1 MEKNNLPWIVAIG
14 AILLVA
20 FVIYQQQQPAGDGVL
35 RDTITVNGVAELK
48 VEPDKAEIWILVE
61 GKGSDAASAQE
72 DLQEKSNKVLTS
84 VKAQGVLEKD
94 IETTGFS
101 VYPDYQ
107 YNPET
112 GESTIVGYRAQHSLK
127 VTVHELEKAGVV
139 ADAIGTQNGQVQNI
153 QFGLT
158 DEAQK
163 RYDDEAL
170 QLAAADARKKAESL
184 TSAVG
189 ARLGKVVAIQE
200 SNVYYPPWP
209 MYARADMMIAEGGF
223 TKATEVLPGPVS
235 VSSTVSVTYAL
246 G

>member
-1 MEKNNLPWIVAIG
+1 MEKNNLPWIVAI
-14 AILLVA
+14 AAVLLVA
-20 FVIYQQQQPAGDGVL
+20 FVIYQQQQPTGDGVL
-35 RDTITVNGVAELK
+35 RDTITVSGVAELK

-72 DLQEKSNKVLTS
+72 ELQDKSNKVLAS
-84 VKAQGVLEKD
+84 VKAQGVLDKD

-101 VYPDYQ
+101 VYPDYRYDPQ
-107 YNPET
+107 T
-112 GESTIVGYRAQHSLK
+112 GESTITGYRAQHSLK
-127 VTVHELEKAGVV
+127 VTVRELEKAGAI
-139 ADAIGTQNGQVQNI
+139 ADAIGSQNGQVQNI

-184 TSAVG
+184 TAAVG

-209 MYARADMMIAEGGF
+209 MYARAEVAMDGGF
-223 TKATEVLPGPVS
+223 AKATEVLPGPVS

-246 G
+246 S